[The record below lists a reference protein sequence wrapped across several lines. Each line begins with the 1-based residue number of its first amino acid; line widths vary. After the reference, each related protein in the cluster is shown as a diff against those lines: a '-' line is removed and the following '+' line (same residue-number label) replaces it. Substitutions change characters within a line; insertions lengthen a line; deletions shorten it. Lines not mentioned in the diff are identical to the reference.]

1 MGQNPSS
8 PFRNAFPGR
17 PARRGRRWPVPHPEG
32 MGRRGGP
39 SYNGRRAADRPEFG
53 DINTGG
59 SVVDSTLARQ
69 GTESEGGSSSV
80 SNGASITRLN
90 SGGDEE
96 RTDLSVVGGSNA
108 AGTIGQTEP
117 ADGGATD
124 EGSAQVDDGTGS
136 AQASQ
141 TDHSSANATVDGD
154 AGRQDSVSQ
163 ERNSVVDG
171 TGPALVSTQG
181 SNAVQA
187 GIPAVNDD
195 TSSVQTNNDSNGNQR
210 RIDNTQTDRNV
221 HSNGSPDFSALV
233 MEMLQAIVGRLDII
247 IDKMDNIQSNTANSN
262 VTSGAIAVAD
272 NANTNSNDSNVI
284 RSEGSDVGVGSADQ
298 GNNGRTRSENETI
311 LVTENTNAGENPLN
325 NYRTEQQRVIDD
337 RETVR
342 NVNINN
348 NDESGEVIVHEL
360 AVVSDSIVV
369 REEDD
374 TTANQSAGTS
384 NERGVASVEI
394 EIIADRESDGN
405 TVSQQTRGNNTV
417 GSDNNRS
424 ASNRGSSS
432 GESRGRNR
440 RRNYNRGNASGDNAA
455 SSVATSSNG
464 RENTNSVDSNHEI
477 PLRET
482 IEQVP
487 LDDVI
492 ISSFED
498 LGDNGTSSNSRGN
511 TGVSNNFRTVLGLND
526 NSAISVNTA
535 DLHRANS
542 GYGSSVSG
550 SRDSTNNMIV
560 RIRNLDENLAGSS
573 PSNDR
578 TVNTNGSTTDNRIPA
593 ATSISGN
600 SRGNRG
606 GRGASFR
613 GARGGRG
620 GGQGS
625 SHVTSTRSTTIGNV
639 TGENRTTNTVGTSS
653 SIAITTTSDNRT
665 GESENNTP
673 GTSNDTRNASTA
685 PRRSTR
691 RRVITRRSE
700 PESRPQAE
708 TQPQTQAPTLPQ
720 PLTGDPPSRKQESLF
735 PRIVAAL
742 DRVSNN
748 ASTAGSSSSSSS
760 SSSSLD
766 DNSLPYASCPICQ
779 TTQLSILDVP
789 LLPPSHPDLINL
801 PDLSRGVVLYCGHM
815 VCTPC
820 WEVYAQQHQENAPT
834 IDRGNRAN
842 TPPIRCPVCRTDL
855 CHTWCKCPL
864 PVWQM
869 PPSLEDPSVSA
880 EERRRLVERFAWEP
894 AEHRWSKEIVTAQL
908 LPEGG
913 RIPAFCGPC
922 SDELDR
928 AWHVDM
934 GFGAASRE
942 LASLTWRESSS
953 ETTRWP
959 FQDDDDSSSGMF
971 ESSGW

>member
-1 MGQNPSS
+1 
-8 PFRNAFPGR
+8 
-17 PARRGRRWPVPHPEG
+17 

-59 SVVDSTLARQ
+59 SVVNSTLARQ

-90 SGGDEE
+90 SGEDEE

-171 TGPALVSTQG
+171 TGPALLSTQG

-262 VTSGAIAVAD
+262 ATSGAIAVAD

-325 NYRTEQQRVIDD
+325 NYRTEQQRVVDD

-360 AVVSDSIVV
+360 AVVSDAIVV
-369 REEDD
+369 IEEDD

-432 GESRGRNR
+432 GGSRGRNR

-455 SSVATSSNG
+455 SSVAASSNG
-464 RENTNSVDSNHEI
+464 RENTNSIDSNHEI

-482 IEQVP
+482 IEQVL

-492 ISSFED
+492 ISSFDD

-573 PSNDR
+573 PSNER

-606 GRGASFR
+606 AEGPPLGEQGVVEEVAREAAMLLVPGAPP
-613 GARGGRG
+613 
-620 GGQGS
+620 
-625 SHVTSTRSTTIGNV
+625 
-639 TGENRTTNTVGTSS
+639 
-653 SIAITTTSDNRT
+653 DNRT

-720 PLTGDPPSRKQESLF
+720 PLTGDPSSRKQESLF

-742 DRVSNN
+742 DRVSTN

-760 SSSSLD
+760 SSSLD
-766 DNSLPYASCPICQ
+766 NNSLPYASCPICQ

-959 FQDDDDSSSGMF
+959 FQDDDDSSSGIF